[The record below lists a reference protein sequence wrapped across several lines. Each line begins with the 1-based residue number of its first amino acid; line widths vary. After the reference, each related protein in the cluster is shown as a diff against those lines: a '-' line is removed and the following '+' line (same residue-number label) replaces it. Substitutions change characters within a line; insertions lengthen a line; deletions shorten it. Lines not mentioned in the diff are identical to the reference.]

1 MLIYTYKLE
10 KYVRTKI
17 FPKILL
23 IPDKN
28 RYIIKGSFR
37 RRVPFVTDI
46 DVVNNV
52 YPEISRE
59 NIYDE
64 IIKLVNNIQ
73 SDPNII
79 LAYLS
84 CGTDERFKIS
94 TGSSKELS
102 NIQSLLPDNEKNEF
116 QLVLNKYY
124 NDQQKKL
131 FYLNELIWDHYK
143 LRWKPEDVLI
153 GSMNLANN
161 VSVNF
166 RETVENNSTILLQ
179 YYVKLGS
186 YPVGI
191 DVVINYQKIDLTPA
205 YKNAALYQL
214 QLANYSREYYYMLFP
229 LRYYFKN
236 NQDISQQLEN
246 IIEKKYGLYKQLM
259 VRIDDY
265 HTLYKSGNLKI
276 DMATN
281 IVIGILRDI
290 EKLPGFESDTIY
302 QIKKVA
308 TNNSPSIKIEEWD
321 ILLKVLYQE
330 INTAVNNKSRK
341 YFYRYIAMVPPQ
353 DRSKNYISENQ
364 DMRLK
369 MVN

>member
-46 DVVNNV
+46 DIVNNV

-116 QLVLNKYY
+116 QLVLNKYH
-124 NDQQKKL
+124 NDQQKSYFIL
-131 FYLNELIWDHYK
+131 
-143 LRWKPEDVLI
+143 
-153 GSMNLANN
+153 MN
-161 VSVNF
+161 
-166 RETVENNSTILLQ
+166 
-179 YYVKLGS
+179 
-186 YPVGI
+186 
-191 DVVINYQKIDLTPA
+191 
-205 YKNAALYQL
+205 
-214 QLANYSREYYYMLFP
+214 
-229 LRYYFKN
+229 
-236 NQDISQQLEN
+236 
-246 IIEKKYGLYKQLM
+246 
-259 VRIDDY
+259 
-265 HTLYKSGNLKI
+265 
-276 DMATN
+276 
-281 IVIGILRDI
+281 
-290 EKLPGFESDTIY
+290 
-302 QIKKVA
+302 
-308 TNNSPSIKIEEWD
+308 
-321 ILLKVLYQE
+321 
-330 INTAVNNKSRK
+330 
-341 YFYRYIAMVPPQ
+341 
-353 DRSKNYISENQ
+353 
-364 DMRLK
+364 
-369 MVN
+369 